1 MPAPAQPGAEQV
13 FPRPGD
19 ADFVRPL
26 DIDVLAKETQTGRI
40 MFGVGVNSDAGLV
53 GNVTVDEQN
62 FDWTRWPESFEDVR
76 NATAFRGNGEHF
88 RLELQPGT
96 LVQRYTVSWA
106 KPYVWDSEANLSLS
120 GYYYNRIYNEWTEE
134 RVGGSIGLGY
144 QLNHDLMAQ
153 VGFTAEAV
161 GVSNP
166 AVDSFIGAV
175 PEPIADVVGF
185 STRLAF
191 QQTIAHDTRDNQF
204 LATEGHRFAVT
215 FQEVVGTYDYPSVDV
230 SFRQYFLLH
239 QRADGSGRH
248 TLTLGARFD
257 VTADNTPVYD
267 RFYAGGFAT
276 LRGFD
281 FRGVSPVSPG
291 GIHLGGDAMVL
302 LSAEYL
308 FPITADD
315 TLRGVVFCDTGTVEP
330 SLREWTD
337 NYRIAPGAGL
347 RISVPMMGPAPIAL
361 DLAFPV
367 SVNPGDRVLNFSFN
381 VGFQR

>member
-1 MPAPAQPGAEQV
+1 
-13 FPRPGD
+13 
-19 ADFVRPL
+19 
-26 DIDVLAKETQTGRI
+26 
-40 MFGVGVNSDAGLV
+40 
-53 GNVTVDEQN
+53 
-62 FDWTRWPESFEDVR
+62 
-76 NATAFRGNGEHF
+76 
-88 RLELQPGT
+88 
-96 LVQRYTVSWA
+96 
-106 KPYVWDSEANLSLS
+106 
-120 GYYYNRIYNEWTEE
+120 
-134 RVGGSIGLGY
+134 
-144 QLNHDLMAQ
+144 
-153 VGFTAEAV
+153 
-161 GVSNP
+161 
-166 AVDSFIGAV
+166 
-175 PEPIADVVGF
+175 
-185 STRLAF
+185 
-191 QQTIAHDTRDNQF
+191 
-204 LATEGHRFAVT
+204 
-215 FQEVVGTYDYPSVDV
+215 VDV